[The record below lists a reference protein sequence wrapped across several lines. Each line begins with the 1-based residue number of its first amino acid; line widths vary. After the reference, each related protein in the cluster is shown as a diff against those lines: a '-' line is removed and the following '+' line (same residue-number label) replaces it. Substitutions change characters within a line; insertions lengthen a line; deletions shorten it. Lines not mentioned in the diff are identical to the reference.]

1 MRRNQRLNDIRSRE
15 QKAAANATKQPCTP
29 DYPPPDSYTD
39 DSPVLSPSTPSVK
52 SARDPLGLNVP
63 TPKVED
69 RFSTKE
75 ELSERISKLS
85 ATAADSNGRDSLQD
99 QRHMIAVM
107 TQSLKPVDMSGNIKQ
122 ASRAVN
128 KEDRFQG

>member
-1 MRRNQRLNDIRSRE
+1 M
-15 QKAAANATKQPCTP
+15 
-29 DYPPPDSYTD
+29 
-39 DSPVLSPSTPSVK
+39 K

-128 KEDRFQG
+128 KEDRFQGQCCTCLSDVTFKCCAGA